1 MLVLALTSRD
11 IDNAIFKVAS
21 VLQVPVLVLALV
33 ALAAII
39 FELGTFGVEIRSRRA
54 RRVDIASAT
63 ASARR
68 ALLANDEDAAR
79 HAVAGLARSGPMAR
93 ALSTIVF
100 YARVPG
106 GDHSLSKALAD
117 FDIQSQ
123 GRLARTRLLVRAG
136 PALGLMGTLIPL

>member
-1 MLVLALTSRD
+1 MLVLALTSHD

-68 ALLANDEDAAR
+68 ALLANDEDGAR

-93 ALSTIVF
+93 ALS
-100 YARVPG
+100 
-106 GDHSLSKALAD
+106 K
-117 FDIQSQ
+117 
-123 GRLARTRLLVRAG
+123 
-136 PALGLMGTLIPL
+136 